1 MRTHLL
7 VRARA
12 ARGMFRRLLRLLVSW
27 YVRDLMSVLS
37 EGTGDTPTTFTWRE
51 FTVDGQEF
59 ETESWEI
66 TQHFVN
72 SYTYVALMGAVMEKK
87 QIDAYEK
94 IDGGSLFPLFG

>member
-37 EGTGDTPTTFTWRE
+37 EGTGDTPTTFTRRG
-51 FTVDGQEF
+51 FIIDGQEF
-59 ETESWEI
+59 ETDSWEI

-72 SYTYVALMGAVMEKK
+72 SYTNSYIRLIGAVMQKK
-87 QIDAYEK
+87 QIDLYENRA
-94 IDGGSLFPLFG
+94 FFGVSS